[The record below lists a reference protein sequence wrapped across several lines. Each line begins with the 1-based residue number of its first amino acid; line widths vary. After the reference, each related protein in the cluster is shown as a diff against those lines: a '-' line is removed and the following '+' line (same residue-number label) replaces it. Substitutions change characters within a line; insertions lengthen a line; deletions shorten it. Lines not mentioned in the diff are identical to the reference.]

1 MNRCLAIVIVGIIFY
16 TIDILT
22 MKGHYMN
29 CRKTVKTNSVLLIHH
44 VINIFAQFGWISNN
58 KYILYA
64 YLFAPLIVLM
74 HWKTNDN
81 KCVLTQYVNGNCN
94 IDQKVYFRD
103 IWWFLGFKKLKNYDV
118 IHKTYLITVWFV
130 ALIKLYLLR

>member
-1 MNRCLAIVIVGIIFY
+1 MNRCLSIVTVGVIFY
-16 TIDILT
+16 IIDILT
-22 MKGHYMN
+22 IKGHYMN
-29 CRKTVKTNSVLLIHH
+29 CRNTIKTNSVLLIHH
-44 VINIFAQFGWISNN
+44 IINIFAQFGWMCDN

-81 KCVLTQYVNGNCN
+81 KCVLTQYVNDNCN

-103 IWWFLGFKKLKNYDV
+103 IWWFLGIKKLKKYDLM
-118 IHKTYLITVWFV
+118 HKSYLITVWFI